1 MADEAGRIEFTK
13 EMRKT
18 YKLLFPNMAEIHFRI
33 LQNTFRSYGYNVEL
47 LTNDGQEVVDEGLK
61 YVHNDICYPALLT
74 IGQMMDAL
82 HSGKYDLH
90 KTALI
95 ITQTGGGCRASN
107 YIHLL
112 RKALEKDGLSYIPVI
127 SLNMSGLE
135 KNSGF
140 KLTLPMI
147 RKALGVL
154 AYGDLLMLL
163 RNQTRPYEKNP
174 GETDALVDKWV
185 DDICARFLKGKG
197 FQKKQIRTLTRE
209 IVASFDRI
217 EILPVKKI
225 RVGIVGEIYAKYS
238 PLANNHLEDFLRSQ
252 DCEVNVPGIMAF
264 MLFKVDNRLE
274 DIKLYGGNPLK
285 KFVIQILYDYLEV
298 FECYTLDAVSISARY
313 HKPASYRAIKQMV
326 RPLIGYGCKMGEGWL
341 LTGEMIELVET
352 GYENIVCAQPFG
364 CLPNH
369 IVGKGKI
376 RQIREM
382 YPQANI
388 VPIDYDPGATRVN
401 QENRIKLMLSVAR
414 ERLNEQK

>member
-74 IGQMMDAL
+74 IGQMISAL
-82 HSGKYDLH
+82 KSGKYDLNH
-90 KTALI
+90 VALMM
-95 ITQTGGGCRASN
+95 TQTGGGCRASN
-107 YIHLL
+107 YIFLL
-112 RKALEKDGLSYIPVI
+112 RKALKNAGMGQVPVV
-127 SLNMSGLE
+127 SVNLSGLE

-140 KLTLPMI
+140 KITLPLL
-147 RKALGVL
+147 RRALAAL
-154 AYGDLLMLL
+154 TYGDLLMLL

-285 KFVIQILYDYLEV
+285 KFVIQILYDYLDESKLFHNPV
-298 FECYTLDAVSISARY
+298 RHCDRSLMNVTFVTGDADKDAAFVKAATAAGFVNLKGHRSVGGMRASIYNAMPEEGIVKLVAFMKQFEADN
-313 HKPASYRAIKQMV
+313 K
-326 RPLIGYGCKMGEGWL
+326 
-341 LTGEMIELVET
+341 
-352 GYENIVCAQPFG
+352 
-364 CLPNH
+364 
-369 IVGKGKI
+369 
-376 RQIREM
+376 
-382 YPQANI
+382 
-388 VPIDYDPGATRVN
+388 
-401 QENRIKLMLSVAR
+401 
-414 ERLNEQK
+414 